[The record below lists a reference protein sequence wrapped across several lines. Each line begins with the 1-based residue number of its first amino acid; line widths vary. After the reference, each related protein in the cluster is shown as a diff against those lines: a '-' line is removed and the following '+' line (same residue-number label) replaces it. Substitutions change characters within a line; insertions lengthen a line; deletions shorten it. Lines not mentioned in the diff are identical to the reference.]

1 MNRDEFTATTGQ
13 LVPIPENAWAFVPAP
28 LPPELDSTWS
38 LINAATVADRS
49 LGMLAGIGRTLPNPE
64 LLIQPFVRREAVL
77 SSRIE
82 DTQASLADLA
92 LFEAEGQPDSEKSDV
107 REVANYID
115 ALRYG
120 IGRLDELPLSLRFIR
135 EVHERLM
142 RDVRGGTR
150 APGEF
155 RRVQN
160 WIGSPGSSI
169 ATASYVPPPANEM
182 LTALDSFEKYLH
194 DDSRLPLLIR
204 AAIVHYQFEAIH
216 PFLDGN
222 GRVGRLLITF
232 LLHTAGIL
240 DQPLL
245 YLSAYFERNR
255 SEYYA
260 RMLEV
265 SRRGAWLDWIDFF
278 LRGVTEQANDAVVR
292 SKRLLD
298 LWKTYRQRV
307 TSARSSALLL
317 AVIDHLFATPATTV
331 TNIANMFDI
340 TYVAAKN
347 NVDKLVTAEILR
359 DPKDGRWP
367 KIYIASELIDA
378 LEA

>member
-1 MNRDEFTATTGQ
+1 MNAAEFVATTGK
-13 LVPIPENAWAFVPAP
+13 LVPIPEKAWAFVPAP
-28 LPPELDSTWS
+28 LPPRLDSTWS
-38 LINAATVADRS
+38 LINAATVADRAIGLLS
-49 LGMLAGIGRTLPNPE
+49 GIGRTLPNPE

-92 LFEAEGQPDSEKSDV
+92 LFEAEGQPESEQSDV
-107 REVANYID
+107 REVANYIE
-115 ALRYG
+115 ALRFG
-120 IGRLDELPLSLRFIR
+120 TERLAELPLSLRFIK

-142 RDVRGGTR
+142 RDVRGSTR

-160 WIGSPGSSI
+160 WIGPPGSTL
-169 ATASYVPPPANEM
+169 ATASYVPPPASEM
-182 LTALDSFEKYLH
+182 MAALDAFEKYLH
-194 DDSRLPLLIR
+194 ADSQLPMLIR
-204 AAIVHYQFEAIH
+204 AAIIHYQFEAIH

-232 LLHTAGIL
+232 LLHTAGML
-240 DQPLL
+240 EQPLL

-265 SRRGAWLDWIDFF
+265 SRRGAWLEWIDFF
-278 LRGVTEQANDAVVR
+278 LRGVTEQASDAVVR

-298 LWKTYRQRV
+298 LWKAYRQRV

-317 AVIDHLFATPATTV
+317 ALIDHLFATPATTV
-331 TNIANMFDI
+331 TNVANMFDI
-340 TYVAAKN
+340 TYAAAKN
-347 NVDKLVTAEILR
+347 NVDKLVRAEILR

-367 KIYIASELIDA
+367 KIYIATELIDA